1 MTESTVI
8 FNEQVDE
15 PLKIKTATYDSTKN
29 AWVTFNSKT
38 KKIKLRKYISDI
50 AVRMQEFGCPN
61 YTENR
66 NVLIDAF
73 NDGNL
78 KGINDYYVKVA
89 NNYVKGI
96 TNGCSR

>member
-1 MTESTVI
+1 MTESTVN
-8 FNEQVDE
+8 FNEQVNE
-15 PLKIKTATYDSTKN
+15 PLKIKTATYDRAKN

-38 KKIKLRKYISDI
+38 KKIKLRKYVSEI

-73 NDGNL
+73 NESNL

-89 NNYVKGI
+89 NDYVKEMSNGI
-96 TNGCSR
+96 T

>member
-1 MTESTVI
+1 MTGATAN
-8 FNEQVDE
+8 FNEEVNK
-15 PLKIKTATYDSTKN
+15 PLIVKTPTYEKTKN

-38 KKIKLRKYISDI
+38 KKVKLRKYVSDI
-50 AVRMQEFGCPN
+50 AVRMQDFGCPN

-73 NDGNL
+73 NESNL

-89 NNYVKGI
+89 NDYVKEMSNGI
-96 TNGCSR
+96 N

>member
-1 MTESTVI
+1 MNESTVN
-8 FNEQVDE
+8 FNEQVNK
-15 PLKIKTATYDSTKN
+15 PLKIKSFGYEKAKN
-29 AWVTFNSKT
+29 SWVTFPNKR

-50 AVRMQEFGCPN
+50 AVRMQDFGCPN

-73 NDGNL
+73 NEGNL

-89 NNYVKGI
+89 NDYVKGMS
-96 TNGCSR
+96 NGCN